1 MSHSPKRPRLRFQQ
15 DFQALMEPEDLLG
28 AQVPTAEAEVP
39 AAGMC
44 SIPRRPQSSRPFST
58 SWNTSGEASGSQGQG
73 DTSAWRVL
81 PDPEFPLTH
90 EIDKKVGELVKFLLL
105 KYRAKEPIRKAEMLN
120 IVFSIYKD
128 HSPELFRKA
137 YDFIELVFGIAMTEV
152 DPSNHS
158 YVSANTLKLTYDG
171 VMINNQGMPKTS
183 LLILILSVIFS
194 KGKRAPEEY
203 IWEVLSSIGV
213 YAGREHFIYGE
224 PRKLITTDFVQ
235 EQFLEYRQVPNSDPA
250 RYEFLWG
257 PKAHTEITKR
267 KVLEFLA
274 KVNSVVPSSV
284 PTRYRDA
291 LTDVEERAHAIIDAA
306 NDASAMA
313 SGSSSVT
320 SSSFS
325 RPDRCLRQIPYCV
338 WEKGSRGSQ

>member
-1 MSHSPKRPRLRFQQ
+1 MSHSPKCPRLRFQQ
-15 DFQALMEPEDLLG
+15 DFQALIEAEDLLG
-28 AQVPTAEAEVP
+28 AQVPTAEEEEAEVP

-44 SIPRRPQSSRPFST
+44 SIPQRPQSSCPSST
-58 SWNTSGEASGSQGQG
+58 SWSTSGEDSSSQGQG
-73 DTSAWRVL
+73 DTSAWQVV
-81 PDPEFPLTH
+81 PDPEFSLRN
-90 EIDKKVGELVKFLLL
+90 EIDKKVGEVVKFLLL
-105 KYRAKEPIRKAEMLN
+105 KYRAKAPMTKAEMLN
-120 IVFSIYKD
+120 IVFNMYQD

-137 YDFIELVFGIAMTEV
+137 RDFIELVFGIAMTEV

-171 VMINNQGMPKTS
+171 VLINDQGMPKTS

-194 KGKRAPEEY
+194 KGKCAPEED

-224 PRKLITTDFVQ
+224 PRKLITTDFVR
-235 EQFLEYRQVPNSDPA
+235 EEFLEYRQVPNSDPA

-274 KVNSVVPSSV
+274 KLNSVVPSSF
-284 PTRYRDA
+284 PAWYRDV

-313 SGSSSVT
+313 SASSSVK

-325 RPDRCLRQIPYCV
+325 CP
-338 WEKGSRGSQ
+338 E